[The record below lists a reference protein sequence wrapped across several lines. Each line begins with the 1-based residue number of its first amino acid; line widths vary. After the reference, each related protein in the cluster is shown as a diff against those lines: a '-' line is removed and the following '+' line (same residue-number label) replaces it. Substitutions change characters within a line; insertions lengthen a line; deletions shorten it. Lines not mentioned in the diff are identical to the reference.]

1 MSKQKI
7 RDVPFSERMHSLL
20 SRFNSKSEFAKAVG
34 ATVSSLERWL
44 SGESDPSRSNLVSL
58 AKAAGVSLEWLAT
71 GEGAET
77 IDSDNINK
85 FSGSDLSYDVL
96 GRQVDTSRFAFIPFY
111 QDVHA
116 SAGFGYPVNDEDYD
130 YCLAFR
136 KDYINLNITTDIKD
150 LSVITVRGNSMEGLL
165 SHNDLILVNHAKK
178 DPADG
183 LYVLRIG
190 NDLFVKL
197 IQRFPNKLLVK
208 STNPNYEPFEIS
220 LDDDNPDLNIIGK
233 VEWLGRTI
241 V

>member
-1 MSKQKI
+1 MQTFKDRLSYLWRDNPKPAIIARDIGMSTPGFSRIWYNDGLPNTETLIKI
-7 RDVPFSERMHSLL
+7 QESTGCDLNWLL
-20 SRFNSKSEFAKAVG
+20 TGKGTPYLNQEQQIL
-34 ATVSSLERWL
+34 TQQNT
-44 SGESDPSRSNLVSL
+44 GES
-58 AKAAGVSLEWLAT
+58 
-71 GEGAET
+71 
-77 IDSDNINK
+77 
-85 FSGSDLSYDVL
+85 FDVL
-96 GRQVDTSRFAFIPFY
+96 GRAVDTSRFVFVPFY

-136 KDYINLNITTDIKD
+136 KDYISRNITTDIKD
-150 LSVITVRGNSMEGLL
+150 LSVITVRGNSMDGLL

-178 DPADG
+178 EPADG